1 MYMAWIGVWHPLCWW
16 EQALKW
22 TSEDDVMVSG
32 VVFAQMGEPTG
43 YGIVGQYKG
52 RFKVGCIV
60 NVQIER
66 KNEGWVVKRSKV

>member
-1 MYMAWIGVWHPLCWW
+1 
-16 EQALKW
+16 
-22 TSEDDVMVSG
+22 MVSG